1 MVCRALGCSQVGEL
15 RASRPGGVSEPR
27 APRVCIRIVLPCR
40 LFGQIIVIELCSVIT
55 SIKKFFNPNKESP
68 PAQSTLP
75 RQVPWSFLYTVG
87 LPFHFSPHGSQNQNA
102 QFRESVS
109 LLSETRFLESDLKF
123 RLRSTVPG
131 SGSKDSPPVFCLEC
145 SSGSCCRR
153 SLDSAWPWAQRQ
165 GGRGVCQQRR
175 KRMASAGPHRD
186 PAWKRGVVRHPLPG
200 AGDQLRPGGALAD
213 SLSAVGGSAHLSGPQ
228 KCSKAKEM
236 LPWRQRGRG
245 RKKSLNGSGGAQHTV
260 PLCDFPKAH
269 GLCCYAGWKLLKM
282 CPSFPT
288 SWIDV

>member
-1 MVCRALGCSQVGEL
+1 MCRALGCSQVGEL

-40 LFGQIIVIELCSVIT
+40 LFGQIIVIELCPVIT

-75 RQVPWSFLYTVG
+75 RQVPWSFLYMVG

-131 SGSKDSPPVFCLEC
+131 SGSKDSPPVFCHHFMGNRWGNSGNSDRPYFLGSKITPDGDC
-145 SSGSCCRR
+145 SHEI
-153 SLDSAWPWAQRQ
+153 
-165 GGRGVCQQRR
+165 
-175 KRMASAGPHRD
+175 KR
-186 PAWKRGVVRHPLPG
+186 
-200 AGDQLRPGGALAD
+200 
-213 SLSAVGGSAHLSGPQ
+213 HL
-228 KCSKAKEM
+228 
-236 LPWRQRGRG
+236 LLG
-245 RKKSLNGSGGAQHTV
+245 RKVITNLDNKDITL
-260 PLCDFPKAH
+260 LIKA
-269 GLCCYAGWKLLKM
+269 YIVKAM
-282 CPSFPT
+282 VFPT
-288 SWIDV
+288 VVYGCESWTIKKAEHHRCF